1 MNHNILVVDD
11 DAAIRDALHEFIMIS
26 GFIAYKAS
34 SSEEALGILRDNPVE
49 VVITD
54 IILPGIDGLELTKR
68 IKDTYEGTDVIVMT
82 GYSGDYSYE
91 EAITK
96 GASDLV
102 FKPVRF
108 EELLLRLKRV
118 LNERQLANER
128 TEMMEKLQ
136 KLAITDGLT
145 DLHNSRHFYTQVEQE
160 IERSNRYNHP
170 LALLLLD
177 IDLFKD
183 YNDTFGHLEGDKVL
197 QEIGK
202 IITACLRRMDT
213 AYRYGGE
220 EFTILLP
227 ETKAGEA
234 ITVAERIRT
243 GISDLRFTP
252 VPGKRVSITVSI
264 GVTEYIRDEAISDF
278 VQRADKAMYQ
288 SKREGR
294 NRTSPLFGDKE
305 VNQSILPFTYKTS

>member
-1 MNHNILVVDD
+1 MEHNILVVDD

-26 GFIAYKAS
+26 GFSAYKAS
-34 SSEEALGILRDNPVE
+34 SSEEAVEMLRDNPVE

-54 IILPGIDGLELTKR
+54 IIMPGMDGLELTKL
-68 IKDTYEGTDVIVMT
+68 IKDTYYSTDVIVMT

-118 LNERQLANER
+118 LNERQLTNER
-128 TEMMEKLQ
+128 TQMMEKLQ

-160 IERSNRYNHP
+160 IERSNRYEHP

-227 ETKAGEA
+227 ETKAAEA
-234 ITVAERIRT
+234 ITVAERIRI
-243 GISDLRFTP
+243 GISNLTFEP
-252 VPGKRVSITVSI
+252 VANQQVSITISV
-264 GVTEYIRDEAISDF
+264 GVTEYIKDEAISEF
-278 VQRADKAMYQ
+278 VQRADQAMYR
-288 SKREGR
+288 SKKEGR
-294 NRTSPLFGDKE
+294 NRTSQLFGEKE
-305 VNQSILPFTYKTS
+305 IKQSVLPFTYKTS

>member
-1 MNHNILVVDD
+1 METEILIVDD

-26 GFIAYKAS
+26 GYTAYKTA
-34 SSEEALGILRDNPVE
+34 SSEEALELMQDHPVN

-54 IILPGIDGLELTKR
+54 IILPGMDGLEFTER
-68 IKDTYEGTDVIVMT
+68 IKNTYDATDVIVMT

-96 GASDLV
+96 GASDLI

-118 LNERQLANER
+118 LNERHLTNER
-128 TEMMEKLQ
+128 NVMVEKLK

-145 DLHNSRHFYTQVEQE
+145 DLYNSRHFYNQLEQE
-160 IERSNRYNHP
+160 IGRSNRYHHP

-197 QEIGK
+197 QRIGK

-227 ETKAGEA
+227 ETKAAEA
-234 ITVAERIRT
+234 TTVAERIRT
-243 GISDLRFTP
+243 GIEEITLTP
-252 VPGKRVSITVSI
+252 APDQKTSITVSI
-264 GVTEYIRDEAISDF
+264 GVTEYLHGESISAF
-278 VQRADKAMYQ
+278 VQRADQAMYL
-288 SKREGR
+288 SKKQGR
-294 NRTSPLFGDKE
+294 NRVSPLIGKQE
-305 VNQSILPFTYKTS
+305 VSQSVLPFTYNKT

>member
-1 MNHNILVVDD
+1 METTILIVDD
-11 DAAIRDALHEFIMIS
+11 DAAIRDALHEFILLS
-26 GFIAYKAS
+26 GFDSHKVS
-34 SSEEALGILRDNPVE
+34 SSEEALELLKQQPVQ

-54 IILPGIDGLELTKR
+54 IILPGVDGLELTARVKQA
-68 IKDTYEGTDVIVMT
+68 YENTDVIVMT

-118 LNERQLANER
+118 LNERQLTNER

-145 DLHNSRHFYTQVEQE
+145 DLHNSRHFYSQLEQE
-160 IERSNRYNHP
+160 VGRSNRYEHP
-170 LALLLLD
+170 LGLLLMD

-227 ETKAGEA
+227 ETKAAEA
-234 ITVAERIRT
+234 ITVAERIRI
-243 GISDLRFTP
+243 GISNFKFEP
-252 VPGKRVSITVSI
+252 VSGKQVSITVSI
-264 GVTEYIRDEAISDF
+264 GVTEYIKDESISGF
-278 VQRADKAMYQ
+278 VQRADKAMYL
-288 SKREGR
+288 SKKEGR
-294 NRTSPLFGDKE
+294 NRTSPLFGEKE
-305 VNQSILPFTYKTS
+305 VKQSVLPFSYKTS

>member
-1 MNHNILVVDD
+1 MESNILVVDD
-11 DAAIRDALHEFIMIS
+11 DAAIRDALHEFITIS
-26 GFIAYKAS
+26 GFTAYKAS
-34 SSEEALGILRDNPVE
+34 SSEEALELLRNNPVE

-68 IKDTYEGTDVIVMT
+68 IKDTYDSTDVIVMT

-108 EELLLRLKRV
+108 EELLLRLRRV
-118 LNERQLANER
+118 LNERQLTDER
-128 TEMMEKLQ
+128 TGMMEKLQ
-136 KLAITDGLT
+136 MLAITDGLT
-145 DLHNSRHFYTQVEQE
+145 DLYNSRHFYSQVGQE
-160 IERSNRYNHP
+160 IERSNRYEHP

-183 YNDTFGHLEGDKVL
+183 YNDSFGHLEGDKVL

-227 ETKAGEA
+227 ETKAAEA
-234 ITVAERIRT
+234 ITVAERIRI
-243 GISDLRFTP
+243 GITIVKFQP
-252 VPGKRVSITVSI
+252 VSGKPVSITVSI
-264 GVTEYIRDEAISDF
+264 GVTEYIKDEAISEF
-278 VQRADKAMYQ
+278 VQRADQAMYL
-288 SKREGR
+288 SKKEGR
-294 NRTSPLFGDKE
+294 NRVSPLFGEKE
-305 VNQSILPFTYKTS
+305 VKQSVLPFTYKTP